1 MTEVWHLNLGNGM
14 RLDNPTP
21 LDFPAI
27 KREVA
32 QGNTVTVQYSGPS
45 YTPLSLEALNTLCG
59 ELDANLCIRFYG
71 HYFAPFDC
79 ANLKHLPL
87 VKNLELNCMNAVEN
101 IDELK
106 QLQCLVRLN
115 IGIFELNVPDF
126 LSWENLRS
134 IAVLGIP
141 ATRKNNIDLQYLSG
155 YRNLVTLFL
164 GGHVRNLDAIG
175 TLPQLTELSLNLPAT
190 ASLEF
195 LNRLPNLRSL
205 RFILGGRANLDEI
218 VTYPLEQLE
227 IVRVRG
233 LSSLNN
239 LHRFRNLK
247 SLIIEDQI
255 QLKTLD
261 FGTEL
266 RNLTSVRLINC
277 KNLETVSGLPHL
289 LKLNS
294 LRVFGTAIDFDDVVH
309 QELPES
315 LEIFAFYTK
324 NKRKDSAIIERLT
337 QLGYSGGL

>member
-1 MTEVWHLNLGNGM
+1 M
-14 RLDNPTP
+14 RLDNPTT

-32 QGNTVTVQYSGPS
+32 QGNTVTVQYSGPC

-59 ELDANLCIRFYG
+59 EVDANLCIRFYG

-79 ANLKHLPL
+79 ASLKHLPS
-87 VKNLELNCMNAVEN
+87 VKNLELTCMDAVEN

-106 QLQCLVRLN
+106 QLRCLVRMN

-126 LSWENLRS
+126 LSWDNLRS
-134 IAVLGIP
+134 IADLSLP
-141 ATRKNNIDLQYLSG
+141 ATRKNNIDLKYLSSFH
-155 YRNLVTLFL
+155 NLVTLFL

-175 TLPQLTELSLNLPAT
+175 TLHQLTDLSLNLPAA
-190 ASLEF
+190 ASLTF

-218 VTYPLEQLE
+218 VTYPLERLE

-247 SLIIEDQI
+247 SLTIEDQI
-255 QLKTLD
+255 QLKALD
-261 FGTEL
+261 FGTDL
-266 RNLTSVRLINC
+266 SNLTNVKLINC

-289 LKLNS
+289 LKLDS
-294 LRVFGTAIDFDDVVH
+294 LRVFGTAIDFADVV
-309 QELPES
+309 QQKLPES
-315 LEIFAFYTK
+315 LEIFAFYTN
-324 NKRKDSAIIERLT
+324 NKRKDSVIMERLA